1 MDKDLKVTTKKQ
13 DTPTAIE
20 LVWEN
25 KQDLID
31 LSNEDVFTSF
41 ILKESYKSL
50 KIAINGNLSKVTL
63 FDIFNL
69 SILIE
74 VKKSN
79 FTPILEKIMGVY
91 ELAEDYEECS
101 KIKNLIKKLNE
112 KV

>member
-79 FTPILEKIMGVY
+79 YIPILGKIMDVY

>member
-1 MDKDLKVTTKKQ
+1 MEEKTKIKQKKPSITALEIDLR
-13 DTPTAIE
+13 DE
-20 LVWEN
+20 
-25 KQDLID
+25 QDLID
-31 LSNEDVFTSF
+31 LSSDEKFINF
-41 ILKESYKSL
+41 ILMDTYKSL
-50 KIAINGNLSKVTL
+50 KIAINSNLSKVSL

-69 SILIE
+69 SILVE

-79 FTPILEKIMGVY
+79 YIPILEKIMDVY

>member
-1 MDKDLKVTTKKQ
+1 MEEKTKLKSLK
-13 DTPTAIE
+13 PSITAIE
-20 LVWEN
+20 LDFSD

-31 LSNEDVFTSF
+31 LSSDEKFINF
-41 ILKESYKSL
+41 ILMDTYKSL

-79 FTPILEKIMGVY
+79 FTPILEKIMDIY

-101 KIKNLIKKLNE
+101 KIKKLIKKLNE

>member
-1 MDKDLKVTTKKQ
+1 MEEKTKLKSLK
-13 DTPTAIE
+13 PSITAIE
-20 LVWEN
+20 LDFSD

-31 LSNEDVFTSF
+31 LSSDEKFINF
-41 ILKESYKSL
+41 ILMDTYKSL

-79 FTPILEKIMGVY
+79 FTPILEKIMDVY

>member
-1 MDKDLKVTTKKQ
+1 MEEKTKLKSPK
-13 DTPTAIE
+13 PSITALEIDFSD
-20 LVWEN
+20 

-31 LSNEDVFTSF
+31 LSSDEKFINF
-41 ILKESYKSL
+41 ILMDAYKNL
-50 KIAINGNLSKVTL
+50 KIAINCNLSKVTL

-69 SILIE
+69 SILVE

-79 FTPILEKIMGVY
+79 YIPILGKIMDIY

>member
-1 MDKDLKVTTKKQ
+1 MEEKTKIKQKKPSITALEIDLR
-13 DTPTAIE
+13 DE
-20 LVWEN
+20 
-25 KQDLID
+25 QDLID
-31 LSNEDVFTSF
+31 LSSDEKFINF
-41 ILKESYKSL
+41 ILMDAYKSL
-50 KIAINGNLSKVTL
+50 KIAINSNLSKVPL

-69 SILIE
+69 SILVE

-79 FTPILEKIMGVY
+79 YIPILKKIMNVY

>member
-1 MDKDLKVTTKKQ
+1 MEEKTKLKSQK
-13 DTPTAIE
+13 PSITAIE
-20 LVWEN
+20 LDFSD

-31 LSNEDVFTSF
+31 LSSDEKFINF
-41 ILKESYKSL
+41 ILMDTYKSL

>member
-1 MDKDLKVTTKKQ
+1 MEEKTKLKSLK
-13 DTPTAIE
+13 PSITAIE
-20 LVWEN
+20 LDFLD

-31 LSNEDVFTSF
+31 LSSDEKFINF
-41 ILKESYKSL
+41 ILMDTYKSL

>member
-1 MDKDLKVTTKKQ
+1 MEEKTKLKSQK
-13 DTPTAIE
+13 PSITALEIDFSD
-20 LVWEN
+20 

-31 LSNEDVFTSF
+31 LSSDEKFINF
-41 ILKESYKSL
+41 ILMDTYKSL

-79 FTPILEKIMGVY
+79 YIPILGKIMGVY

>member
-1 MDKDLKVTTKKQ
+1 MEEKTKLKSLK
-13 DTPTAIE
+13 PSITAIE
-20 LVWEN
+20 LDFSD

-31 LSNEDVFTSF
+31 LSSDEKFINF
-41 ILKESYKSL
+41 ILMDTYKSL

-79 FTPILEKIMGVY
+79 FTPILEKIMDVY

-101 KIKNLIKKLNE
+101 KIKKLIKKLNE